1 MFKEHLMANSTENG
15 DFGPRSAAV
24 DRETG
29 ETKVRVELHLDE
41 SDAFQCDTGIGFLDH
56 MLELFAKHGRFGL
69 RVTCSGDL
77 AVDDH
82 HSVEDVA
89 ITLGR
94 ALREAL
100 GDKSFI
106 QRYGHAYVPMDATLA
121 RAVVDLS
128 GRFVLHFDADFAR
141 ERVGD
146 LSVEMVEHFWYSFAE
161 HAACNLHI
169 SVLYGKNTHH
179 QIEAIF
185 KAAARALREAVRR
198 DVAFHRTPSTKGTL

>member
-1 MFKEHLMANSTENG
+1 MADTTENG

-24 DRETG
+24 ERDTN
-29 ETKVRVELHLDE
+29 ETKVRVELRLDE
-41 SDAFQCDTGIGFLDH
+41 DAAYANDTGVGFLDH
-56 MLELFAKHGRFGL
+56 MLDLFAKHSGFGL
-69 RVTCSGDL
+69 RVTCDGDL
-77 AVDDH
+77 EIDDH

-89 ITLGR
+89 I
-94 ALREAL
+94 AL
-100 GDKSFI
+100 GTAFKQALGEKAFI
-106 QRYGHAYVPMDATLA
+106 RRYGHAYVPMDAALA

-128 GRFVLHFDADFAR
+128 GRFYLHFEADFAR

-161 HAACNLHI
+161 QAACNLHI

-185 KAAARALREAVRR
+185 KATAQALRAAVRR
-198 DVAFHRTPSTKGTL
+198 DVSFSRTPSTKGTL

>member
-1 MFKEHLMANSTENG
+1 MFDDHFMAESNDNG
-15 DFGPRSAAV
+15 DLRPRSASV

-29 ETKVRVELHLDE
+29 ETKVHVELHLDE
-41 SDAFQCDTGIGFLDH
+41 PGRFDGETGIGFLDH
-56 MLELFAKHGRFGL
+56 MLDLFANHGQFGL
-69 RVTCSGDL
+69 RVDCDGDL
-77 AVDDH
+77 EVDDH

-94 ALREAL
+94 AFKQAL

-106 QRYGHAYVPMDATLA
+106 RRYGHAYVPMDAALA

-128 GRFVLHFDADFAR
+128 GRFYLHFQAEFSR
-141 ERVGD
+141 ERIGD

-161 HAACNLHI
+161 HAACNLHVE
-169 SVLYGKNTHH
+169 VLYGKNTHH

-185 KAAARALREAVRR
+185 KATARALRDAVHR
-198 DVAFHRTPSTKGTL
+198 DVAFSQTPSTKGTL